1 MNVDQFITRNESAWR
16 RLDQLTKPARK
27 DVKGLD
33 PGELAEL
40 IALYQRTSAHLSDAR
55 GAYPNSALQRELTR
69 RVALAHGVIYGKRPR
84 TVRAVGRFFT
94 EAFPAAV
101 WHNRRFVLVSALL
114 FFVPALLVGAFIATD
129 DRALDAEQEAAR
141 AAYLEEDFEAYYS
154 SEPAAQ
160 FATEVTVN
168 NIRVAILAFAS
179 GILLC
184 VPAALILAFN
194 GANVGVAGGVF
205 VYAGE
210 AGRFFG
216 LILPHGLLELSA
228 IVVAGAAGLRLG
240 WTIIAPGDRLRADAL
255 AEEGRRSVVIV
266 LGLFLAFV
274 VAGLIEGFIT
284 GSGLPTWARV
294 GIGVL
299 VLAVATL
306 WVVVYGRRAAAAG
319 LTGLM
324 GEDDHQTWDS
334 FVADDLAAL
343 SPPAPVTAG
352 PSP

>member
-1 MNVDQFITRNESAWR
+1 MNVDQLITRNEGAWR
-16 RLDQLTKPARK
+16 RLDELTRAARK
-27 DVKGLD
+27 DIKGLT
-33 PGELAEL
+33 PTELEEL
-40 IALYQRTSAHLSDAR
+40 IALYQRTSAHLSDVR
-55 GAYPNSALQRELTR
+55 GAYPNTALQRELTR
-69 RVALAHGVIYGKRPR
+69 RVALAHGVVYGKRPR
-84 TVRAVGRFFT
+84 TFRSVGRFFT

-114 FFVPALLVGAFIATD
+114 FFLPALFMGAFIATD
-129 DRALDAEQEAAR
+129 DRALDANQEAAR
-141 AAYLEEDFEAYYS
+141 DAYLEEDFEDYYS

-160 FATEVTVN
+160 FATEVTIN
-168 NIRVAILAFAS
+168 NIRVAILAFAA

-184 VPAALILAFN
+184 IPAAFLLVYN
-194 GANVGVAGGVF
+194 GANVGIAGGVF

-240 WTIIAPGDRLRADAL
+240 WTIIAPGDRTRADAL

-274 VAGLIEGFIT
+274 VAGLIEGFVT

-299 VLAVATL
+299 VLAAAVL
-306 WVVVYGRRAAAAG
+306 WVVVQGRRAAARG
-319 LTGLM
+319 ITGLM
-324 GEDDHQTWDS
+324 GEGEHKTW
-334 FVADDLAAL
+334 ADLAPPDPTPTAQLVTPDAL
-343 SPPAPVTAG
+343 A
-352 PSP
+352 